1 MIGCL
6 VADVKDVS
14 ELAPLLFVPQLLFA
28 GDIPP
33 FYYYLQPSHS
43 PSYYYLHPSHS
54 TSYCYLHPFHSPSYY
69 YLDPSHSSLYPLFVT
84 LSYCYLHPSCYIY
97 LKYYM
102 IIMNRD
108 IYR

>member
-33 FYYYLQPSHS
+33 
-43 PSYYYLHPSHS
+43 SYYYLHPSLPLTIIS
-54 TSYCYLHPFHSPSYY
+54 IPLPLTIISIPLALPLTIISIPLPLTIIPIPLNPRFIILFLPYLTVISI
-69 YLDPSHSSLYPLFVT
+69 PLVVISIDNHFM
-84 LSYCYLHPSCYIY
+84 S
-97 LKYYM
+97 
-102 IIMNRD
+102 
-108 IYR
+108 